1 MERDL
6 KKRSNNFAHS
16 CVKLA
21 LSLSKGVLE
30 WHVQKQLIRAC
41 TSVAANYR
49 AANLG
54 QTKRGF
60 ISKLSVVIEEADEC
74 IFWIEFLEEENL
86 LRKGSYESVLFEV
99 RELTAIFV
107 ASRRTAEKSL
117 ERLSGGEKRVVK
129 QLKNQ
134 TLNPKH

>member
-6 KKRSNNFAHS
+6 RKRSNKFAHS

-21 LSLSKGVLE
+21 LSLPKGVLE

-60 ISKLSVVIEEADEC
+60 MSKLSIVVEEADEC
-74 IFWIEFLEEENL
+74 IFWIEFLEEENIL
-86 LRKGSYESVLFEV
+86 KKGTYEEVLTEA
-99 RELTAIFV
+99 RELTSIFV
-107 ASRRTAEKSL
+107 ASRRTAQRSL
-117 ERLSGGEKRVVK
+117 DRLSEGD
-129 QLKNQ
+129 KNES
-134 TLNPKH
+134 

>member
-6 KKRSNNFAHS
+6 KKRSNKFAHN

-21 LSLSKGVLE
+21 LSLPKGVLE
-30 WHVQKQLIRAC
+30 WHVQKQLIRAS

-60 ISKLSVVIEEADEC
+60 ISKLSIVVEEADEC

-86 LRKGSYESVLFEV
+86 LKKGSYEEVLAEA
-99 RELTAIFV
+99 RELTSIFI
-107 ASRRTAEKSL
+107 ASRRTVQKSL
-117 ERLSGGEKRVVK
+117 DRLSEGD
-129 QLKNQ
+129 KNE
-134 TLNPKH
+134 T

>member
-6 KKRSNNFAHS
+6 KKRSNKFAHN

-21 LSLSKGVLE
+21 LSFPKGVLE
-30 WHVQKQLIRAC
+30 WHVQKQLIRAS

-54 QTKRGF
+54 QTKKVF
-60 ISKLSVVIEEADEC
+60 ISKLSIVIEEADEF
-74 IFWIEFLEEENL
+74 IFWIEFLEEENVL
-86 LRKGSYESVLFEV
+86 KKGSYEGILQEA
-99 RELTAIFV
+99 RELTSIFV

-117 ERLSGGEKRVVK
+117 NRLTEGEKK
-129 QLKNQ
+129 DD
-134 TLNPKH
+134 